1 MTLKS
6 ALSIALFTVISL
18 NISAQNKKTGPKKPM
33 PRQSPVEV
41 KSKVISVVNSKGT
54 SGPISLRSDNDSLS
68 YAIGVNIGQSLKQ
81 QGMDGIN
88 LELLKTAMGD
98 VLAGNATQISADQCM
113 PVIMASMKKVQEKKF
128 APVKS
133 EGESFLVANA
143 KKDSVVVLPSGLQY
157 KILTKGTGEIPKAS
171 DKVNVHYHGTLMNGN
186 VFDSSVNRGT
196 PATFGVTHVIA
207 GWVEALQLMPVG
219 SKWKLFIPQAL
230 AYGERG
236 AGENI
241 PPFSTLIF
249 DVELLSIDKAE
260 ATENK

>member
-1 MTLKS
+1 MNFKS
-6 ALSIALFTVISL
+6 ALSIVFLTILSF
-18 NISAQNKKTGPKKPM
+18 NISAQTKKPM
-33 PRQSPVEV
+33 PKKPA
-41 KSKVISVVNSKGT
+41 SKPGTVVQTPKDKM
-54 SGPISLRSDNDSLS
+54 GPISLKSDNDSLS

-81 QGMDGIN
+81 QGLDGIDLN
-88 LELLKTAMGD
+88 LMKEAMND
-98 VLAGNATQISADQCM
+98 VLKGNPTAITAEQCM

-128 APVKS
+128 APVKA
-133 EGESFLVANA
+133 EGEAFLVANA

-171 DKVNVHYHGTLMNGN
+171 DKVNVHYHGTLMNGT

-196 PATFGVTHVIA
+196 PATFGVTQVIS